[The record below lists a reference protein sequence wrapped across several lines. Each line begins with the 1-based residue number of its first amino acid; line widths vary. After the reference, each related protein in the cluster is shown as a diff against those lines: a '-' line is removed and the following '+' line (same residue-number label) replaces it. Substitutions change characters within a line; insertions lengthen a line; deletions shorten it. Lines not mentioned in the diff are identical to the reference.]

1 MQNMDIRIRAYE
13 ASDLNRLSSIW
24 HDASLTAHSFLGSER
39 LQEQRALIENE
50 YLPKAETWVACRT
63 GEPVGFI
70 GLVGTFIGGVF
81 VEPTLQGGGVGRAL
95 IDHAMKLKGE
105 LNLEVYTDNKKTV
118 AFYQRLGF
126 EELSRRSE
134 DDEGLPFENIQMRL
148 TS

>member
-24 HDASLTAHSFLGSER
+24 YDASLTAHSFLGSER
-39 LQEQRALIENE
+39 LQEQRTLIENE
-50 YLPKAETWVACRT
+50 YLPKAETWVACRA